1 MLAYIL
7 ATCIPGREK
16 DVIIKIKEL
25 SEVVEVN
32 GVMGK
37 YDVFVKISA
46 DDAMKIDVAI
56 SKVRNTP
63 HVTSTFTMPA
73 IYGQGGSIDEEKEV

>member
-7 ATCIPGREK
+7 TTCIPGREK
-16 DVIIKIKEL
+16 DVIAKIKVL
-25 SEVVEVN
+25 PEVVEVN

-46 DDAMKIDVAI
+46 DDATKIDSAI

-73 IYGQGGSIDEEKEV
+73 IYGQGGTVDEEK

>member
-16 DVIIKIKEL
+16 DVIEKIKVL
-25 SEVVEVN
+25 LEVVEVN

-46 DDAMKIDVAI
+46 DDALKIDSAI

-73 IYGQGGSIDEEKEV
+73 IYGQGGTVDEEK

>member
-7 ATCIPGREK
+7 ATCVPGREK
-16 DVIIKIKEL
+16 DVIEIIKVL
-25 SEVVEVN
+25 PEVVEVN

-37 YDVFVKISA
+37 YDVFVKIYA
-46 DDAMKIDVAI
+46 DNVSKIDSAI

-63 HVTSTFTMPA
+63 HVTSTLTMPA
-73 IYGQGGSIDEEKEV
+73 IYGQGGTVDEEK

>member
-16 DVIIKIKEL
+16 DVIEKIKVL
-25 SEVVEVN
+25 PEVVEVN

-46 DDAMKIDVAI
+46 DDALKIDSAI

-73 IYGQGGSIDEEKEV
+73 IYGQGGTVDEEK

>member
-16 DVIIKIKEL
+16 EVIAKIKVL
-25 SEVVEVN
+25 PEVVEVN

-46 DDAMKIDVAI
+46 DNALKVDSAI
-56 SKVRNTP
+56 SKVRNIP
-63 HVTSTFTMPA
+63 HITSTFTMPA
-73 IYGQGGSIDEEKEV
+73 IYGQGGTIDEEK